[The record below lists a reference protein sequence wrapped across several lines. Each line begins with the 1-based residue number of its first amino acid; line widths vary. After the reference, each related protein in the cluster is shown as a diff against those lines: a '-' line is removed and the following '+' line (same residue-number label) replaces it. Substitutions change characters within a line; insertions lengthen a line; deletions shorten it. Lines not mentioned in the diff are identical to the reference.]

1 MAIAYL
7 NEGAT
12 SLAAANWSDATGI
25 AQDATL
31 VINAGTQTITTSLDW
46 SSLGNAAG
54 GVESL
59 DIIAPFAGNVYG
71 SSFSP
76 LILDVDG
83 TSDTAASAVSRLRY
97 WPGGGVMYYSANGGG
112 AGCFY
117 LQVGGSGQM
126 NVTAGDIK
134 HIHLQDG
141 AELNFGQSATAAA
154 SGVWHFNGGKSFI
167 DTHASG
173 LLVTV
178 NVTAGTHYIKRAF
191 TASTGALNVYGGNVT
206 LDLGGGD
213 VPVLGIYGG
222 TVRIIGASFDSSSR
236 LTLLGG
242 TLDLS
247 QLSRA
252 ITFTTATHAPTAT
265 VINKPS
271 LVTWTTP
278 VKIGSGAKGL

>member
-12 SLAAANWSDATGI
+12 SLAAANWSDAAGF
-25 AQDATL
+25 ANNATL
-31 VINAGTQTITTSLDW
+31 VINAGTQTITTSLDQ
-46 SSLGNAAG
+46 SQVNKSID
-54 GVESL
+54 SL
-59 DIIAPFAGNVYG
+59 DIISPFGGNIYG
-71 SSFSP
+71 ASFAP
-76 LILDVDG
+76 LISDVDG
-83 TSDTAASAVSRLRY
+83 SADTAATPVSRLRY
-97 WPGGGVMYYSANGGG
+97 WPSAGVMYFSA
-112 AGCFY
+112 AGVSGVCHY
-117 LQVGGSGQM
+117 LQVGGSGQL
-126 NVTAGDIK
+126 NLVGGDTK
-134 HIHLQDG
+134 HVHLQDAG
-141 AELNFGQSATAAA
+141 ELNVGQSATSGA
-154 SGVWHFNGGKSFI
+154 SGTWHLNGGKSFI
-167 DTHASG
+167 DSHASDT
-173 LLVTV
+173 LVTV
-178 NVTAGTHYIKRAF
+178 KVTAGTHYIKRAF
-191 TASTGALNVYGGNVT
+191 TTSTGALYVYGGNVT

-236 LTLLGG
+236 LELLGG